1 MIQVLSQILIR
12 GLQLMV
18 VYLSRGVG
26 SGHVSRIMDLD
37 SSLSVYLPLNYGL
50 VRRDV
55 QEARDCV

>member
-1 MIQVLSQILIR
+1 
-12 GLQLMV
+12 MV